1 MALIKLYA
9 IDGQQTG
16 TLEVS
21 DQLFAATGSK
31 SLVHEALV
39 AHEAN
44 SRVQYA
50 HVKDRGEVRGGGKK
64 PWKQKGTGRARHG
77 SSRSPIWKGGGV
89 TFGPNALQDF
99 AVKLN
104 KRAKKKALALVLSDK
119 LSSEKIVAV
128 NDFNLPEAK
137 AKLVASMRKSLPGA
151 GRSTLVVTMPED
163 KSFIAASKN
172 VAKTDTIFAGSLN
185 VRDLLS
191 HEFVIASKAAITKM
205 TDMYSR

>member
-9 IDGQQTG
+9 IDGKTNG

-21 DQLFAATGSK
+21 DQLFAVKGSK
-31 SLVHEALV
+31 SLVHEALI

-44 SRVQYA
+44 NRVQYA
-50 HVKDRGEVRGGGKK
+50 HVKDRSEVAGGGKK

-89 TFGPNALQDF
+89 TFGPNALQDY
-99 AVKLN
+99 AIKLN

-119 LSSEKIVAV
+119 LANEKMVALTDYV
-128 NDFNLPEAK
+128 LPEAK
-137 AKLVASMRKSLPGA
+137 AKFVGAMRKVLPGT
-151 GRSTLVVTMPED
+151 GRSTLIVTLPAD
-163 KSFIAASKN
+163 KPFIMAAKN

-185 VRDLLS
+185 VRDLLA
-191 HEFVIASKAAITKM
+191 HEYVIVSQAAIKTM
-205 TDMYSR
+205 TDLYTR